1 MSPGVQ
7 NRFGVRTESL
17 SAGSRAARK
26 AVTSAEN
33 RSWTS
38 PGGQKRLAI
47 ERPMGLRNGLANRV
61 ADYRSYLFEQ
71 LHSSCFFVT
80 RSPSWQ

>member
-17 SAGSRAARK
+17 SDGSWAARK
-26 AVTSAEN
+26 AVASAEN

-38 PGGQKRLAI
+38 PGGHKRLAI
-47 ERPMGLRNGLANRV
+47 ERPMGLRNGLAN
-61 ADYRSYLFEQ
+61 
-71 LHSSCFFVT
+71 
-80 RSPSWQ
+80 

>member
-17 SAGSRAARK
+17 SDVSWAARK
-26 AVTSAEN
+26 AVASAEN

-38 PGGQKRLAI
+38 PGGHKRLAI
-47 ERPMGLRNGLANRV
+47 ERPMAQKRFG
-61 ADYRSYLFEQ
+61 
-71 LHSSCFFVT
+71 
-80 RSPSWQ
+80 